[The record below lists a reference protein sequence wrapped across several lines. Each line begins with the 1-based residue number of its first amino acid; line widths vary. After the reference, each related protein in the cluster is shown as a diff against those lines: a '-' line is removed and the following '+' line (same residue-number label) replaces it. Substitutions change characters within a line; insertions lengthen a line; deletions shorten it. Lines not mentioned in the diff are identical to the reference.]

1 MTPSSSIL
9 AALDE
14 LPESIR
20 RTAIL
25 AGGALRA
32 VYDGSQVK
40 DYDLFFRTA
49 EDYGAA
55 VAALVGLVKYDHN
68 FVKVPGSWEIGEHLG
83 SYGTANF
90 ISPSGRL
97 FNLIGFVFGEPL
109 EHLALFDFLCC
120 RMAVFQSNGCPV
132 FHAEHGAVED
142 ASARR
147 ITVLSNNGTERTIK
161 RIEHYMEDYGY
172 KLVDPEDS
180 PAEYVRRIPLTPR
193 GGNGY
198 G

>member
-1 MTPSSSIL
+1 MTTSSSIL

-14 LPESIR
+14 LPESVR
-20 RTAIL
+20 RAAIL

-32 VYDGSQVK
+32 VYDGSKVK
-40 DYDLFFRTA
+40 DFDLFFRTK
-49 EDYGAA
+49 EDYEAA
-55 VAALVGLVKYDHN
+55 ISALAALVKHDAD
-68 FVKVPGSWEIGEHLG
+68 FEPEPGSWRIGEHLG

-90 ISPSGRL
+90 ISPTGRL

-120 RMAVFQSNGCPV
+120 RMAVFQSNGRPV

-147 ITVLSNNGTERTIK
+147 LTVLSNNGTERTIK

-180 PAEYVRRIPLTPR
+180 PAEYVRRIPLSPR

>member
-1 MTPSSSIL
+1 MTTSSSIL

-14 LPESIR
+14 LPESVR
-20 RTAIL
+20 RAAIL

-32 VYDGSQVK
+32 VYDGSKVK
-40 DYDLFFRTA
+40 DFDLFFRTK
-49 EDYGAA
+49 EDYEAA
-55 VAALVGLVKYDHN
+55 ISALAALVKCDAD
-68 FVKVPGSWEIGEHLG
+68 FEPEPGSWRIGEHLG

-90 ISPSGRL
+90 ISPTGRL

-120 RMAVFQSNGCPV
+120 RMTVFQSNGRPV

-147 ITVLSNNGTERTIK
+147 LTVLSNNGTERTIK

-180 PAEYVRRIPLTPR
+180 PAEYVRRIPLSPR

>member
-1 MTPSSSIL
+1 MTTSSSIRE
-9 AALDE
+9 ALDE
-14 LPESIR
+14 LPESVR
-20 RTAIL
+20 KAAIL

-32 VYDGSQVK
+32 VYDGSKVK
-40 DYDLFFRTA
+40 DYDLFFRTK
-49 EDYGAA
+49 EDYEAA
-55 VAALVGLVKYDHN
+55 ISALAALVKYDAD
-68 FVKVPGSWEIGEHLG
+68 FVLAPGSWQIGERLG

-97 FNLIGFVFGEPL
+97 FNLIGFVFGEPR
-109 EHLALFDFLCC
+109 EHLQLFDFLCC
-120 RMAVFQSNGCPV
+120 RMAVFFLDGHLV
-132 FHAEHGAVED
+132 FHAEPGALPD
-142 ASARR
+142 AMSRR
-147 ITVLSNNGTERTIK
+147 LRVMSNNGVDRTIK

-180 PAEYVRRIPLTPR
+180 PAEYVRRIPLSPR

>member
-32 VYDGSQVK
+32 EYDGSNVK
-40 DYDLFFRTA
+40 DYDLFFRSRK
-49 EDYGAA
+49 EYE
-55 VAALVGLVKYDHN
+55 AALDALHN
-68 FVKVPGSWEIGEHLG
+68 AEGWLNEDQYG
-83 SYGTANF
+83 SYGTAVF
-90 ISPSGRL
+90 SSPTGRQ
-97 FNLIGFVFGEPL
+97 FNLIGFVFGEPE
-109 EHLALFDFLCC
+109 EHLKLFDFLCC
-120 RMAVFQSNGCPV
+120 RIAVFFCDGRLV
-132 FHAEHGAVED
+132 YHAEPGAVSD
-142 ASARR
+142 AMSRCLR
-147 ITVLSNNGTERTIK
+147 VMSNNGVDRTIK

-180 PAEYVRRIPLTPR
+180 PAEYVRRIPLSPR